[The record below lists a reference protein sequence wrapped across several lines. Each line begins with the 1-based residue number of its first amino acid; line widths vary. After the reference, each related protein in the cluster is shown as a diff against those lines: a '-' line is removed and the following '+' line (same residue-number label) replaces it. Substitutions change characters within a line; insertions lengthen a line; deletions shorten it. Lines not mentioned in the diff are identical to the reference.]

1 MPFFII
7 PFLSNFVNTFY
18 IILASFC
25 FYKSAKNARID
36 KMTQII
42 TVNPIEIIVGKNT
55 IHHDIVMNP
64 NIFKATN
71 KTVK

>member
-1 MPFFII
+1 
-7 PFLSNFVNTFY
+7 
-18 IILASFC
+18 
-25 FYKSAKNARID
+25 
-36 KMTQII
+36 MTQII